1 MNGGRTECGEGRQG
15 VSTKI
20 AEQVR
25 GSVRAEQF
33 RLAKSL
39 GVVAIACSALTHE
52 YGATINYA
60 ATNSLGVYPAIQG
73 LVPWAMLAAGV
84 ALIPKVFLYA
94 RFSRVMPRAGS
105 IYVWMGRTLS
115 LPVSFVLCFLDWI
128 GLTAAMGFIAYVFGT
143 FLGQALIG
151 AGVPAGAAL
160 LTPIGHL
167 LIGLALLWS
176 FFAAHVRGVHI
187 YGRLVTVLAGLIIAA
202 VIVIVLYGFG
212 TGPDHFIALATARTG
227 VHLQPPSNPAPP
239 SVSAFA
245 AVTFLFIAAYGGL
258 TGAPALGGEARNAT
272 RTVPVGL
279 WLGWLS
285 ALILYTAV
293 AAALFHAVPWWAT
306 LGLINGKASALATA
320 PGLISVVA
328 PSVVGTCLNVAVAI
342 IVGKTAMPQMMVC
355 SRLIFGFAQ
364 DHLMPATFVHTSKG
378 KAPDHALLLSAGV
391 ASVFLVQ
398 SIFGGW
404 AIGIVIRSFTVL
416 LMLAFV
422 AIGALNLRLNR
433 RFRGIAWAE
442 AIGAGVTMMVM
453 AVLAIAIAVWLLSA
467 GLIVPNT
474 HWFLQPLFQGV
485 VAACIALCIYA
496 AALRRAR
503 ANHVALRQVA
513 AELPLE

>member
-1 MNGGRTECGEGRQG
+1 MTGGVHGT
-15 VSTKI
+15 
-20 AEQVR
+20 VR
-25 GSVRAEQF
+25 SDQF
-33 RLAKSL
+33 RLAKNL
-39 GVVAIACSALTHE
+39 GVVAIAASALTHE

-73 LVPWAMLAAGV
+73 LVPWAMFAAGV

-94 RFSRVMPRAGS
+94 RFSSVMPRAGS

-115 LPVSFVLCFLDWI
+115 LPMSFVLCFLDWI

-151 AGVPAGAAL
+151 AGVEAGRLL

-167 LIGLALLWS
+167 VIGAALLWS

-187 YGRLVTVLAGLIIAA
+187 YGRLVTALAALIFAA
-202 VIVIVLYGFG
+202 VVVIVVYGFG
-212 TGPDHFIALATARTG
+212 TGPATFIHLAAVKTG
-227 VHLQPPSNPAPP
+227 VALQAPANASSPTLA
-239 SVSAFA
+239 AFV

-258 TGAPALGGEARNAT
+258 TGAPALGGEARDAS
-272 RTVPVGL
+272 RTVPLGL
-279 WLGWLS
+279 FFGWLS

-306 LGLINGKASALATA
+306 LGLIHGKAAALATA

-328 PSVVGTCLNVAVAI
+328 PKVIGTILNIAVAI
-342 IVGKTAMPQMMVC
+342 IVGKTAMPQMMVS

-364 DHLMPATFVHTSKG
+364 DHIMPPTFLHTSKG

-391 ASVFLVQ
+391 ATIFLLQ

-404 AIGIVIRSFTVL
+404 AIGIVIRSFSVL
-416 LMLAFV
+416 LMLAFL
-422 AIGALNLRLNR
+422 AIGTLNLRLNA

-442 AIGAGVTMMVM
+442 AAGRGRTMVVM
-453 AVLAIAIAVWLLSA
+453 AILAIAIAAFLLYG
-467 GLIVPNT
+467 GLIVPKT
-474 HWFLQPLFQGV
+474 VWFLQPLFQGA
-485 VAACIALCIYA
+485 VAACIAILIYA
-496 AALRRAR
+496 GAQRRAR
-503 ANHVALRQVA
+503 ANNIMLSRVAS
-513 AELPLE
+513 ELPLE